1 MKIFMDKNINWVE
14 IDRRALAGNVRSFR
28 RLLDPQARFMPVIKS
43 NAYGH
48 GLPEVASLL
57 AGSKQVDWLGLNSLD
72 EAVALRKLGI
82 RKPLLLLGYVPLGR
96 LAEAA
101 RNDIRLTV
109 YNRETVQALAK
120 IKTKKKIL
128 LHIKL
133 ETGTNRQGIGL
144 DEAIN
149 LAGLVKEH
157 PHLFLEGYS
166 THFANIEDTTDRSY
180 PDGQKENYRN
190 MIARLEKLGHS
201 APVNHVACT
210 AAALIFPDTHKN
222 LARIGIGLYG
232 LWPSRET
239 MLAVRDRDPGFSLA
253 PVLAWKTR
261 VAQIK
266 TVPSGS
272 FIGYGCTYRTTRKTR
287 LAVLPVGYYDGYD
300 RRLSNTAHVLIKGKR
315 APIRGRVCM
324 NLCLADITDI
334 PGVKLEDEAV
344 LLGRQDKEHISAE
357 QLASWIGTINYEV
370 VTRINP
376 LLPRVIVN
384 K

>member
-1 MKIFMDKNINWVE
+1 MNKNINWVE
-14 IDRRALAGNVRSFR
+14 IDRSALISNVRAFR
-28 RLLDPQARFMPVIKS
+28 NLLKPQAKFMPVIKS

-48 GLPEVASLL
+48 GLPEVASIL
-57 AGSKQVDWLGLNSLD
+57 AESKLVDWLGLNSLD
-72 EAVALRKLGI
+72 EAMALRKQGI
-82 RKPLLLLGYVPLGR
+82 RKPLLLLGYVPLSR

-109 YNRETVQALAK
+109 YNKETVLALAK
-120 IKTKKKIL
+120 IKARKKIR

-133 ETGTNRQGIGL
+133 ETGTNRQGIHL
-144 DEAIN
+144 DEAVI
-149 LAGLVKEH
+149 LAGMIKKY

-180 PDGQKENYRN
+180 PDGQKDKYLKTV
-190 MIARLEKLGHS
+190 ARLEKLGHS

-239 MLAVRDRDPGFSLA
+239 MLAVRDSDPGFSLA
-253 PVLAWKTR
+253 PVLSWKTR
-261 VAQIK
+261 VAQVK
-266 TVPSGS
+266 TVPAGS
-272 FIGYGCTYRTTRKTR
+272 FVSYGCTYRTTRRTR

-300 RRLSNTAHVLIKGKR
+300 RKLSNTAHVLIKGKR

-324 NLCLADITDI
+324 NLCLADVTDI
-334 PGVKLEDEAV
+334 PGVKLEDEV
-344 LLGRQDKEHISAE
+344 ILLGRQGREQISAE
-357 QLASWIGTINYEV
+357 QLAQWIGTINYEV

-376 LLPRVIVN
+376 LLPRILV
-384 K
+384 

>member
-1 MKIFMDKNINWVE
+1 MNKNINWVE
-14 IDRRALAGNVRSFR
+14 IDWPALLGNIRAFR
-28 RLLDPQARFMPVIKS
+28 KLLGPQAKFMPVIKS

-48 GLPEVASLL
+48 GLPEVASIL
-57 AGSKQVDWLGLNSLD
+57 AGSKLVDWLGLNSLD
-72 EAVALRKLGI
+72 EAVALRERGI
-82 RKPLLLLGYVPLGR
+82 IKPLLLLGYVPSSR
-96 LAEAA
+96 LTEAA
-101 RNDIRLTV
+101 RNDVRLTV
-109 YNRETVQALAK
+109 YNKETVLALAK
-120 IKTKKKIL
+120 IKSKKKIP

-133 ETGTNRQGIGL
+133 ETGTHRQGVGL
-144 DEAIN
+144 DEAVK
-149 LAGLVKEH
+149 LARLIKKY
-157 PHLFLEGYS
+157 PHLLLEGYS

-180 PDGQKENYRN
+180 PDFQKENYQR
-190 MIARLEKLGHS
+190 MIARLEKLGHA

-239 MLAVRDRDPGFSLA
+239 MLAVRDLDPRFGLA
-253 PVLAWKTR
+253 PVLSWKTR

-272 FIGYGCTYRTTRKTR
+272 FISYGCTYRTTRKTG

-300 RRLSNTAHVLIKGKR
+300 SRLSNTAHVLIKGKR

-334 PGVKLEDEAV
+334 PGVKLEDEVV
-344 LLGRQDKEHISAE
+344 LLGRQGQEHISAE
-357 QLASWIGTINYEV
+357 QLAQWIGTINYEV

-376 LLPRVIVN
+376 LLPRIIVN
-384 K
+384 R